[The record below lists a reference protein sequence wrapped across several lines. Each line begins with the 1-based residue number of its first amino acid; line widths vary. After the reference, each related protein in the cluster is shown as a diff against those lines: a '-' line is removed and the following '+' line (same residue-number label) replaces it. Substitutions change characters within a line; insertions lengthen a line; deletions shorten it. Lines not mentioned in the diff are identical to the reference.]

1 MLLLFSLDHQFHKCD
16 FLVNWKTIRFLR
28 MSYLSDT
35 LTIGVLLV
43 LLFGSISLYLYTRIQ
58 QAEQKIHL
66 LESILLDLKM
76 STEIKSYTE
85 LPADQDDAASQASH
99 VSHVSH
105 VSHTSHASLAQHV
118 PQTPHTSLDLNDT
131 YVPLDDSSES
141 ITEYTS
147 LDDAL
152 DTSADSLQEHTVISL
167 PETANTAAVTASTSV
182 AYESMTLK
190 DLQSLART
198 RGISG
203 ASSMKK
209 GPIIE
214 ALKTSDRNTVIKP
227 GSLGTTGANSFL
239 ETSALV
245 SDVSV

>member
-1 MLLLFSLDHQFHKCD
+1 MR
-16 FLVNWKTIRFLR
+16 FLSELKTIRFLR

-43 LLFGSISLYLYTRIQ
+43 LLFGAISLYLYTRIQ

-85 LPADQDDAASQASH
+85 LPADHDELAASMSATMASSAIFHTPESDSHYVALDDAPAE
-99 VSHVSH
+99 
-105 VSHTSHASLAQHV
+105 
-118 PQTPHTSLDLNDT
+118 P
-131 YVPLDDSSES
+131 

-147 LDDAL
+147 LDEATQPSVHAVDNTA
-152 DTSADSLQEHTVISL
+152 SEAAASEENTVITLDEAESQ
-167 PETANTAAVTASTSV
+167 AASSVT
-182 AYESMTLK
+182 YESMTLK

-198 RGISG
+198 RGITG
-203 ASSMKK
+203 AGSMKK
-209 GPIIE
+209 GSIIE
-214 ALKTSDRNTVIKP
+214 ALKTSDRSTVIKP
-227 GSLGTTGANSFL
+227 GSSGTVGANSFL

-245 SDVSV
+245 SDGSV

>member
-1 MLLLFSLDHQFHKCD
+1 MNAR
-16 FLVNWKTIRFLR
+16 FLSELKTIRFLR

-43 LLFGSISLYLYTRIQ
+43 LLFGAISLYLYTRIQ
-58 QAEQKIHL
+58 QSEQKIHL

-85 LPADQDDAASQASH
+85 LPADEEYSTPEGSTDQERTQERTQERSEEQEQPYVSLDDAA
-99 VSHVSH
+99 
-105 VSHTSHASLAQHV
+105 
-118 PQTPHTSLDLNDT
+118 
-131 YVPLDDSSES
+131 ES

-147 LDDAL
+147 LDDVEDKEHVAITL
-152 DTSADSLQEHTVISL
+152 EDSENHDAEHISST
-167 PETANTAAVTASTSV
+167 PVAAAVL
-182 AYESMTLK
+182 YDNMTLK

-198 RGISG
+198 RGITG
-203 ASSMKK
+203 AGSMKK
-209 GPIIE
+209 GAIIE
-214 ALKTSDRNTVIKP
+214 ALKTSDRTTVIKP
-227 GSLGTTGANSFL
+227 GSLATTGANSFL

>member
-1 MLLLFSLDHQFHKCD
+1 MRLLSKL
-16 FLVNWKTIRFLR
+16 KTIRFLR

-35 LTIGVLLV
+35 LTVGVLLV
-43 LLFGSISLYLYTRIQ
+43 LLFGAISLYLYTRIQ

-85 LPADQDDAASQASH
+85 LPADEEYSTPEEPTEQKQKQEVKQEKAEEEQDSHYVALDDAEP
-99 VSHVSH
+99 V
-105 VSHTSHASLAQHV
+105 
-118 PQTPHTSLDLNDT
+118 
-131 YVPLDDSSES
+131 
-141 ITEYTS
+141 TEYTS
-147 LDDAL
+147 LDDVE
-152 DTSADSLQEHTVISL
+152 DKHETVITLDESEQAGNA
-167 PETANTAAVTASTSV
+167 PSTPAAVLYDNMS
-182 AYESMTLK
+182 LK

-209 GPIIE
+209 AAIIE
-214 ALKTSDRNTVIKP
+214 ALKTSDRSTVIKP
-227 GSLGTTGANSFL
+227 GSLGGSNSFL

-245 SDVSV
+245 SDGSE

>member
-1 MLLLFSLDHQFHKCD
+1 MR
-16 FLVNWKTIRFLR
+16 FLSKWKTICFLR

-35 LTIGVLLV
+35 LTVGVLLV
-43 LLFGSISLYLYTRIQ
+43 LLFGAISLYLYTRIQ

-85 LPADQDDAASQASH
+85 LPAEEEYSTPDASTDQERNQERNQERIQERNQEPVSEVQDKESDHHYVSLDDA
-99 VSHVSH
+99 VE
-105 VSHTSHASLAQHV
+105 
-118 PQTPHTSLDLNDT
+118 P
-131 YVPLDDSSES
+131 

-147 LDDAL
+147 LDDVEKNDTIITL
-152 DTSADSLQEHTVISL
+152 DEAEKQNAEKTT
-167 PETANTAAVTASTSV
+167 TASTAATSV
-182 AYESMTLK
+182 MYENMILK

-198 RGISG
+198 RGITG
-203 ASSMKK
+203 ASTMKK
-209 GPIIE
+209 GAIIE
-214 ALKTSDRNTVIKP
+214 ALKTSDRTTVIKP
-227 GSLGTTGANSFL
+227 GSSGIVGANSFL

>member
-1 MLLLFSLDHQFHKCD
+1 MR
-16 FLVNWKTIRFLR
+16 FLSDLKTLRFLR

-43 LLFGSISLYLYTRIQ
+43 LLFGAISLYLYTRIQ

-85 LPADQDDAASQASH
+85 LPADHEELSATMASSAVFHTPESDSHYVALDDAPAEP
-99 VSHVSH
+99 V
-105 VSHTSHASLAQHV
+105 
-118 PQTPHTSLDLNDT
+118 
-131 YVPLDDSSES
+131 
-141 ITEYTS
+141 TEYTS
-147 LDDAL
+147 LDDVAHTSDNAAANASSEAASSEEHAVITL
-152 DTSADSLQEHTVISL
+152 DEAESQ
-167 PETANTAAVTASTSV
+167 AASSSSV
-182 AYESMTLK
+182 SYESMTLK

-198 RGISG
+198 RGITG
-203 ASSMKK
+203 AGSMKK

-214 ALKTSDRNTVIKP
+214 ALKTSDRSTVIKP
-227 GSLGTTGANSFL
+227 GSTGTAGANSFL

-245 SDVSV
+245 SDGSV

>member
-1 MLLLFSLDHQFHKCD
+1 MR
-16 FLVNWKTIRFLR
+16 FLCESKTPAILR

-35 LTIGVLLV
+35 LTVGVLLV

-85 LPADQDDAASQASH
+85 PPAAESVPEMVASAVFHTPEGDSH
-99 VSHVSH
+99 
-105 VSHTSHASLAQHV
+105 
-118 PQTPHTSLDLNDT
+118 
-131 YVPLDDSSES
+131 YVALDDVEES
-141 ITEYTS
+141 HEPITEYTS
-147 LDDAL
+147 LDDAVSSTEQGKSE
-152 DTSADSLQEHTVISL
+152 DHIAISIDASPEEHHDVMSNSA
-167 PETANTAAVTASTSV
+167 PAVS
-182 AYESMTLK
+182 YESMTLK

-198 RGISG
+198 RGITG
-203 ASSMKK
+203 AGSMKK

-214 ALKTSDRNTVIKP
+214 ALKTSDRTTIIKP
-227 GSLGTTGANSFL
+227 GSTGTAGANSFL

-245 SDVSV
+245 SDGSA

>member
-1 MLLLFSLDHQFHKCD
+1 
-16 FLVNWKTIRFLR
+16 

-35 LTIGVLLV
+35 LTVGVLLV

-85 LPADQDDAASQASH
+85 SPAVESTPEMVASA
-99 VSHVSH
+99 VF
-105 VSHTSHASLAQHV
+105 HTPEPETH
-118 PQTPHTSLDLNDT
+118 
-131 YVPLDDSSES
+131 YVALDDVEDSQES

-147 LDDAL
+147 LDDAAP
-152 DTSADSLQEHTVISL
+152 SMEQEKSEDHIAISIDAS
-167 PETANTAAVTASTSV
+167 PEEQHDITSV
-182 AYESMTLK
+182 PAVSYESMTLK

-203 ASSMKK
+203 AGSMKK
-209 GPIIE
+209 NPIIE
-214 ALKTSDRNTVIKP
+214 ALKTSDRTTIIKP
-227 GSLGTTGANSFL
+227 GSTGSVGANSFL

-245 SDVSV
+245 SDGSV